1 MQGATMMIKIIQ
13 LYSNFLEVKVY
24 CMLCEENKKMSKKR
38 EKNLNINL
46 PGM

>member
-1 MQGATMMIKIIQ
+1 MHGATIKIKIIH
-13 LYSNFLEVKVY
+13 LYSNFLEVKFY
-24 CMLCEENKKMSKKR
+24 CMLCEENKKMSKKC